1 MSLLRVTEAA
11 RLVGVTRRTIYR
23 HIASG
28 KLLAR
33 HINGEKLR
41 IETGELIRVYG
52 IASPDIAPEP
62 ATLTAPGNITPLLAV
77 LTEIRHELASIDARI
92 NDLLRQYS
100 PVPPSQYQDDI
111 KVLDWVKAR
120 RKQRIAG
127 QN

>member
-62 ATLTAPGNITPLLAV
+62 APLTAPGNIAPLLAV
-77 LTEIRHELASIDARI
+77 LTEIRRELAAIDARI